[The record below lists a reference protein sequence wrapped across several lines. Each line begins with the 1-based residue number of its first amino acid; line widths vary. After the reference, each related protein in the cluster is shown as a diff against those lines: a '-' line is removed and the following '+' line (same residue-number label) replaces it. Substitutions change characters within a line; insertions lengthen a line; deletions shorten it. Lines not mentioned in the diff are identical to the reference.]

1 MAKVISGP
9 NGERM
14 IVSDDMPEDVGFG
27 NETEALAIAELPT
40 VLDPASILLCFDK
53 EEYPVIPVQT
63 NTYLLKKDFVKLAGV
78 MLLAD
83 FAWLAEQ
90 VDATLDHLEIR
101 MDHRAFRVGVGPYK
115 VDRLVG
121 KDMNATTVSV
131 HLSLKKHS

>member
-14 IVSDDMPEDVGFG
+14 IVSDDMPEDLGFG

-40 VLDPASILLCFDK
+40 VLDPASILLYFGK

-63 NTYLLKKDFVKLAGV
+63 NTYTLKKDLVKITGV

-83 FAWLAEQ
+83 FAWLAEH
-90 VDATLDHLEIR
+90 VDTSVDHLEIT
-101 MDHRAFRVGVGPYK
+101 MDHRSFKVGVGPYEVNK
-115 VDRLVG
+115 LVG